1 MAFRPG
7 QKVVCIDDS
16 PDWMGRPIVVVKNQ
30 IYTIK
35 KFFTVC
41 GMPGVLLE
49 EVSPGQAPGWA
60 ASRFRPV
67 TDISSLKKLLKTQ
80 PMLEDA

>member
-16 PDWMGRPIVVVKNQ
+16 PDRLGRPIVVVKNE

-35 KFFTVC
+35 ESFTVC
-41 GMPGVLLE
+41 GVPGVLLE
-49 EVSPGQAPGWA
+49 EVNPGQAPGWIA
-60 ASRFRPV
+60 YRFRPV
-67 TDISSLKKLLKTQ
+67 TDISSFKKLLKTQ
-80 PMLEDA
+80 PVLEDA